1 MKNENK
7 PLIRLVGAGMDGNL
21 TLTQAGRAAIDDSD
35 ALFGAKRLT
44 ELFAAL
50 GKPVF
55 HTWKA
60 AEIGEIV
67 KRNGFARPCVLL
79 SGDCGFYSAAGG
91 LVNGLDGT
99 ENEFKTEIICGIST
113 PVYFSS
119 KIKIPW
125 QDMKF
130 VSLHGTD
137 NSIVRNVCRNKYCF
151 FLLGGDISAAEV
163 CGELCD
169 YGLSDIGVYIGE
181 NLGGADER
189 ISVGTARKLI
199 GGEYARLSVL
209 VTDNPDYER
218 GARFGIP
225 DGDFLR
231 GDVPMTKSE
240 IRAVVMSKLAVRDWD
255 ICWDIGCGT
264 GSVTVEMALNC
275 GSGRVYAADVSENAA
290 ELSAQNCK
298 KFHCDN
304 AFVYR
309 GEAPEVFNDLP
320 APDCVFIGGSGGKL
334 SEIVNAAYSK
344 ANSGARIVV
353 TAITLNTL
361 ETARRSL
368 EALGTEPEIVQ
379 IAVTRV
385 GAGSMLSALN
395 PIFIIKGVKP

>member
-1 MKNENK
+1 MENEKK
-7 PLIRLVGAGMDGNL
+7 PLIRIVGTGMDGDL
-21 TLTQAGRAAIDDSD
+21 TLTKAGRAAIEHSD
-35 ALFGAKRLT
+35 ALFGAKRMT
-44 ELFAAL
+44 EPFAAL

-79 SGDCGFYSAAGG
+79 SGDCGFYSAADG

-99 ENEFKTEIICGIST
+99 ENEFKTEIICGISS

-189 ISVGTARKLI
+189 ITVGTARELV
-199 GGEYARLSVL
+199 GGEYSRLAVL

-218 GARFGIP
+218 GARYGIP
-225 DGDFLR
+225 DGEFLR
-231 GDVPMTKSE
+231 GEVPMTKAE
-240 IRAVVMSKLAVRDWD
+240 IRAAVMSKLAVRDGD
-255 ICWDIGCGT
+255 ICYDVGCGT
-264 GSVTVEMALNC
+264 GSVTVEMALGC
-275 GSGRVYAADVSENAA
+275 GSGRVYAADVLEEAARLTDENR
-290 ELSAQNCK
+290 K
-298 KFHCDN
+298 KFRCDN
-304 AFVYR
+304 VFVR
-309 GEAPEVFNDLP
+309 CGSAPEAFEGLP
-320 APDCVFIGGSGGKL
+320 EPDCVFIGGSGGKL
-334 SEIVNAAYSK
+334 AEIIEAMFDR
-344 ANSGARIVV
+344 ANSGARIVL
-353 TAITLNTL
+353 TAVTLNTL

-368 EALGTEPEIVQ
+368 EALGAQPEIIQ

-385 GAGSMLSALN
+385 GKGSMLSALN